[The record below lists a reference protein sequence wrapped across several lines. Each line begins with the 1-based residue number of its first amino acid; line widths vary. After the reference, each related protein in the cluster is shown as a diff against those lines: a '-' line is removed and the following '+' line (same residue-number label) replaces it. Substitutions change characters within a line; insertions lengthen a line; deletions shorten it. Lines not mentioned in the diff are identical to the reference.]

1 MHWRSPVP
9 LLRLTKAAAVSAV
22 MVAAALA
29 VPLIADGEPLE
40 DGSLPCHPTG
50 AQSRYLVLFTEVT
63 SPEGASHEMTL
74 ACGSTVAYY
83 PEIAVGVATSGDP
96 RFAERI
102 GRDRAFST
110 EAVEAASG
118 RHGRQAAPVTTGG
131 GDDTAVDRSGEQW
144 DMDLIKAGAAHA
156 VSTGSKGVLVGVLDS
171 GIDATHPDLA
181 HAVDPSKSAGC
192 VSGKADQSPQAW
204 APTTSVHGTHVAGII
219 AAADDGLG
227 ITGVAPGVRLA
238 SVKVVDDDGTVRP
251 ESVVCGLM
259 WAAANGMA
267 VANNSYFVDP
277 WPLTCDRGEEHVVFE
292 AVRRAADHAT
302 SRGVLTVAAASNE
315 ERDLA
320 SPSGQTAGPGGQW
333 RTLDSSCRVLPAGLR
348 GVVAVSAVGPDRVK
362 AGYSAYGLGVIDV
375 TAPGGEQSSGRCVLS
390 TVPGG
395 YAQVCGTSMAAPHV
409 SGVAALLASTHPG
422 ASPQQLMRLLTSQA
436 TSIACPTDYDL
447 DGTGGQDAYCSGYA
461 PFNSFYGH
469 GMVDALAAVT
479 P

>member
-9 LLRLTKAAAVSAV
+9 LLRLTRAAAVSVAI
-22 MVAAALA
+22 VAAAFA
-29 VPLIADGEPLE
+29 VPSLADGEPLE

-50 AQSRYLVLFTEVT
+50 SQSRYLVLFA
-63 SPEGASHEMTL
+63 EGTTAEAASNEMTL

-83 PEIAVGVATSGDP
+83 GEISVGVATSGDP
-96 RFAERI
+96 RFAERL

-110 EAVEAASG
+110 EAVEAGHAG
-118 RHGRQAAPVTTGG
+118 KIAPRVTTGG
-131 GDDTAVDRSGEQW
+131 GDATEDRSGEQW
-144 DMDLIKAGAAHA
+144 DMSMIRADAAHA

-181 HAVDPSKSAGC
+181 HAVDPSRSAGC
-192 VSGKADQSPQAW
+192 LSGKADPSPAAW
-204 APTTSVHGTHVAGII
+204 APTTSPHGTHVAGII
-219 AAADDGLG
+219 AAAADGKG

-277 WPLTCDRGEEHVVFE
+277 WPLTCDRGEEHVVYE
-292 AVRRAADHAT
+292 AVRRAADRAT
-302 SRGVLTVAAASNE
+302 SRGVLSVAAATNE
-315 ERDLA
+315 SRDLA
-320 SPSGQTAGPGGQW
+320 SPSGQTAGPNGQW
-333 RTLDSSCRVLPAGLR
+333 RTLDGNCRVLPAGLR
-348 GVVAVSAVGPDRVK
+348 GVIAVSAVGPDRVK

-375 TAPGGEQSSGRCVLS
+375 TAPGGEQSTGTCVLS

-422 ASPQQLMRLLTSQA
+422 ASAQQLTRLLTNGA
-436 TSIACPTDYDL
+436 TSIACPADYDL
-447 DGTGGQDAYCSGYA
+447 DGAGVQDAYCSGYA

-469 GMVDALAAVT
+469 GLVDAMNAVT
-479 P
+479 Q